1 MRIIG
6 CDLHA
11 TKQTIAMLDRDS
23 GKVVIEAQAI
33 LFVEIA
39 KRCQPD
45 FIVSDEVL
53 TEQFLGEKG
62 DWKELDTWDRR
73 LPGSANSKR
82 AFVDG
87 KFGFYVPQDDEIEL
101 TNFTFIPAGGR

>member
-23 GKVVIEAQAI
+23 GKVVIEAKAI

-39 KRCQPD
+39 KRWSAGLHSQRRGFD
-45 FIVSDEVL
+45 GAISGRE
-53 TEQFLGEKG
+53 
-62 DWKELDTWDRR
+62 RR
-73 LPGSANSKR
+73 LEGIRHMGPALARISQQQARIRRRGS
-82 AFVDG
+82 
-87 KFGFYVPQDDEIEL
+87 
-101 TNFTFIPAGGR
+101 AGGR